1 MCIVRLIA
9 DETHVTEVSYKCLN
23 KGGFSHPANHHM
35 PSIPFDY
42 GIYLVKYSQVKT
54 MCV

>member
-1 MCIVRLIA
+1 MHIMRLVA
-9 DETHVTEVSYKCLN
+9 DETHVMKVSNKCLN

-35 PSIPFDY
+35 PSTPVDY

-54 MCV
+54 PCI